1 MPPHKR
7 TAYSRATPGAQ
18 WHSLDT
24 PYRFKVCQNLSAHGV
39 RSTEVAQKKW
49 NRLKGFALLKLVVNH
64 VKFMDGVQVLDESRK
79 NAANPHLTIAPPV
92 PDALLMANEAV
103 RIDSS
108 SLNESTDTEP

>member
-1 MPPHKR
+1 
-7 TAYSRATPGAQ
+7 
-18 WHSLDT
+18 
-24 PYRFKVCQNLSAHGV
+24 
-39 RSTEVAQKKW
+39 VAQKKW

-64 VKFMDGVQVLDESRK
+64 VKFMDGVQVLDESGRQPPFD
-79 NAANPHLTIAPPV
+79 NSSPV